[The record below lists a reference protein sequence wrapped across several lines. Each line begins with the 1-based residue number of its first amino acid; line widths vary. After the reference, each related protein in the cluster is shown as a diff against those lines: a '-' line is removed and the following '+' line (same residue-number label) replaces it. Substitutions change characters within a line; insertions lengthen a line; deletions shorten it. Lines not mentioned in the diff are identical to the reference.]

1 MKRRKR
7 DLHKLTSSS
16 SMNSRIEEEEEEEAS
31 RERGSAVE
39 YYANEIRLFFIHL
52 YNKSSEA
59 GEEEQPVKGIQFL
72 RTTKVLEETVISR
85 VLNKSQLLRQQM
97 Q

>member
-1 MKRRKR
+1 LEIQAHIYFGEEIIKISKNMKRRKR

-16 SMNSRIEEEEEEEAS
+16 SMNSRIEEEEEEESS

-59 GEEEQPVKGIQFL
+59 GEEEQPVKGI
-72 RTTKVLEETVISR
+72 
-85 VLNKSQLLRQQM
+85 
-97 Q
+97 

>member
-1 MKRRKR
+1 LEIQAHIYFGEEIIKISKNMKRRKR

-16 SMNSRIEEEEEEEAS
+16 SMNSRIEEEEEEEEPS

-59 GEEEQPVKGIQFL
+59 GEEEQPVKGI
-72 RTTKVLEETVISR
+72 
-85 VLNKSQLLRQQM
+85 
-97 Q
+97 

>member
-1 MKRRKR
+1 LEIQAHIYFGEERIKISKNMKRRKR

-16 SMNSRIEEEEEEEAS
+16 SMNSRIEEEEEAS

-59 GEEEQPVKGIQFL
+59 GEEEQPVKGI
-72 RTTKVLEETVISR
+72 
-85 VLNKSQLLRQQM
+85 
-97 Q
+97 

>member
-16 SMNSRIEEEEEEEAS
+16 SVDSRIDDEEEEEPS
-31 RERGSAVE
+31 RERGRGVE

-59 GEEEQPVKGIQFL
+59 GEEEQPGKGI
-72 RTTKVLEETVISR
+72 
-85 VLNKSQLLRQQM
+85 
-97 Q
+97 

>member
-1 MKRRKR
+1 LEIQAHIYFGEERIKISKNMKRRKR

-16 SMNSRIEEEEEEEAS
+16 SMNSRIEEEEEEEEPS

-52 YNKSSEA
+52 SNKSSEA
-59 GEEEQPVKGIQFL
+59 GEEEQPVKGI
-72 RTTKVLEETVISR
+72 
-85 VLNKSQLLRQQM
+85 
-97 Q
+97 

>member
-1 MKRRKR
+1 LEIQAHIYFGEERIKISKNMKRRKR

-16 SMNSRIEEEEEEEAS
+16 SMNSRIEEEEEEEPS

-52 YNKSSEA
+52 SNKSSEA
-59 GEEEQPVKGIQFL
+59 GEEEQPVKCI
-72 RTTKVLEETVISR
+72 
-85 VLNKSQLLRQQM
+85 
-97 Q
+97 